1 MADFDAALNRQA
13 AFAVR
18 RGIACDDVADVRHQ
32 VGLGQITTP
41 VDACVVKVHH
51 VGATNPVVHH
61 GYVAVRHDFQ
71 SLLQLHRAQVA
82 WLAAEVRLNLGE
94 GGKAKAA
101 FKTRQLADFDFVHVV
116 VTAH

>member
-1 MADFDAALNRQA
+1 MAYFYAALNCQC
-13 AFAVR
+13 AFAVW
-18 RGIACDDVADVRHQ
+18 RGIACDDVTDVSNQ
-32 VGLGQITTP
+32 VGLRQITAP

-51 VGATNPVVHH
+51 VGTTDPVVHH
-61 GYVAVRHDFQ
+61 RYVAVRHDFQ